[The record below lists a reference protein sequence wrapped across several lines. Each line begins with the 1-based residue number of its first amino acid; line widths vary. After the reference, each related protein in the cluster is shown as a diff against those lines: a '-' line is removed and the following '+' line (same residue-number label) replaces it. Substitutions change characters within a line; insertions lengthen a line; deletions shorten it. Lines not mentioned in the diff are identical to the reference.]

1 MAGRHRFSAR
11 HDLADRMTSATVGVT
26 SQAYTWSGDGV
37 RLSAATGAGAATT
50 SFLVDRAAA
59 LPQVALER
67 DGTGTVLRDEVY
79 GLGRISV
86 VGASGGIAYEHTDA
100 LGSVTD
106 LTGSTGVP
114 LAWSEASPYG
124 AIRSAGAAVGAPADP
139 FGFTGQFQDSPT
151 GLYYLRARQ
160 YDPSIG
166 RFLSTD
172 PQPGGMADPYV
183 SAYGYVSGNPVRYT
197 DPSGRCLG
205 PLIFLAPACIGA
217 AIGALSYVAST
228 VGSNVVGNLI
238 ENHDPFHDL
247 GRGLN
252 LVDAAIS
259 GAAGVAGGP
268 LGGIAFG
275 PTRIAAGIALGCS
288 ATFASQAAG
297 GRTGDVLETG
307 IGCIAGGAGSIFLL
321 ASKARSFIYGTVVAL
336 AQALTTNAEQQ
347 SVAGRGLGRGS
358 SVTSGGGGK

>member
-1 MAGRHRFSAR
+1 
-11 HDLADRMTSATVGVT
+11 MTSTSVGVT
-26 SQAYTWSGDGV
+26 SQTDTWSGDGV
-37 RLSAATGAGAATT
+37 RLSAATGADAATT
-50 SFLVDRAAA
+50 SFFVDRAAA

-106 LTGSTGVP
+106 LAGSTGVP

-124 AIRSAGAAVGAPADP
+124 AIRSAGAAAGAPADP

-183 SAYGYVSGNPVRYT
+183 SAYGYVSENPVRYT
-197 DPSGRCLG
+197 DPSGRCL
-205 PLIFLAPACIGA
+205 FLCA
-217 AIGALSYVAST
+217 AIGGVVGGLVGAITYAATAGSDFSFGGLAGSVALSAGTGAIIGFTGGVAAIGIASGALT
-228 VGSNVVGNLI
+228 VGGGTVLVGTAGYATGLFTSGVQAAMGKRVTAGTVFWNVAGSVTGGAVGGPATASLLSGVARRLLSSVI
-238 ENHDPFHDL
+238 SI
-247 GRGLN
+247 GKGI
-252 LVDAAIS
+252 AAS
-259 GAAGVAGGP
+259 GA
-268 LGGIAFG
+268 
-275 PTRIAAGIALGCS
+275 S
-288 ATFASQAAG
+288 A
-297 GRTGDVLETG
+297 
-307 IGCIAGGAGSIFLL
+307 
-321 ASKARSFIYGTVVAL
+321 K
-336 AQALTTNAEQQ
+336 
-347 SVAGRGLGRGS
+347 
-358 SVTSGGGGK
+358 

>member
-11 HDLADRMTSATVGVT
+11 LAMATYLGTTAYAYDPADRLTSVTPPGGSAIAYTYNATGDELAAGSTTYAYDLADRMTSATVGVT

-124 AIRSAGAAVGAPADP
+124 AIRSAGAAAGAPADP

-183 SAYGYVSGNPVRYT
+183 SAYAYANGNPVRWV
-197 DPSGRCLG
+197 DPSGRESQAPQPTPQPGFPPPPPAPPG
-205 PLIFLAPACIGA
+205 PSDLDNEVRCYGIHVATGSGSATLAWIELQLIQAPA
-217 AIGALSYVAST
+217 
-228 VGSNVVGNLI
+228 NVLHFSGEVL
-238 ENHDPFHDL
+238 DPN
-247 GRGLN
+247 GLYQ
-252 LVDAAIS
+252 L
-259 GAAGVAGGP
+259 
-268 LGGIAFG
+268 
-275 PTRIAAGIALGCS
+275 R
-288 ATFASQAAG
+288 
-297 GRTGDVLETG
+297 
-307 IGCIAGGAGSIFLL
+307 
-321 ASKARSFIYGTVVAL
+321 ARSYDPGDRKSVV
-336 AQALTTNAEQQ
+336 
-347 SVAGRGLGRGS
+347 
-358 SVTSGGGGK
+358 

>member
-11 HDLADRMTSATVGVT
+11 HDLADRMTSTTVGVT

-37 RLSAATGAGAATT
+37 RLSAATGADAATT
-50 SFLVDRAAA
+50 SFFVDRAAA

-183 SAYGYVSGNPVRYT
+183 SAYGYVSGNPIRWV
-197 DPSGRCLG
+197 DPSGRESQ
-205 PLIFLAPACIGA
+205 APAPIAQGAQGFCARVVVGSA
-217 AIGALSYVAST
+217 AIFVA
-228 VGSNVVGNLI
+228 
-238 ENHDPFHDL
+238 F
-247 GRGLN
+247 GL
-252 LVDAAIS
+252 LDTA
-259 GAAGVAGGP
+259 
-268 LGGIAFG
+268 IAF
-275 PTRIAAGIALGCS
+275 
-288 ATFASQAAG
+288 
-297 GRTGDVLETG
+297 V
-307 IGCIAGGAGSIFLL
+307 
-321 ASKARSFIYGTVVAL
+321 
-336 AQALTTNAEQQ
+336 
-347 SVAGRGLGRGS
+347 SVW
-358 SVTSGGGGK
+358 VP

>member
-1 MAGRHRFSAR
+1 MAGRHRFNAR

-26 SQAYTWSGDGV
+26 SQTYTWSGDGV

-197 DPSGRCLG
+197 DPSGRCLQ
-205 PLIFLAPACIGA
+205 FL
-217 AIGALSYVAST
+217 
-228 VGSNVVGNLI
+228 
-238 ENHDPFHDL
+238 
-247 GRGLN
+247 
-252 LVDAAIS
+252 
-259 GAAGVAGGP
+259 GAAGAGLATGPGEAVIGPAALALFSLCVVFVAVAIETTAQVAVQISNSDRWYAEPGSSSLFKGTTRRELEKEVREAGWTARPGSGRGPHGIFEKPGRPDIKIPRHRDITPGVTRQIRDILRGGN
-268 LGGIAFG
+268 AFG
-275 PTRIAAGIALGCS
+275 V
-288 ATFASQAAG
+288 FQ
-297 GRTGDVLETG
+297 
-307 IGCIAGGAGSIFLL
+307 GAP
-321 ASKARSFIYGTVVAL
+321 
-336 AQALTTNAEQQ
+336 
-347 SVAGRGLGRGS
+347 GS
-358 SVTSGGGGK
+358 SMK